1 MPNNTEIIR
10 TADGRIVA
18 RKRLPGRSSP
28 PGDRRIVTR
37 EDAQY
42 QKRKAYR
49 AAIIPASVGY
59 AKNPQQYYSILEKD
73 DLNNVNNV
81 QYFTS
86 TPDANEILGNY
97 RKPFIEQIAHITG
110 IKFDIAPE
118 TQENTDADDAVFD
131 AINTMLSSTIKLIVN
146 KYPVFSWK
154 GDDIGPIPQI
164 AVTQDDTNIFTM
176 VTAHAPAFTTFRD
189 LIEINQIATKE
200 IDNIYVD
207 QRFLAA
213 NAAIPTGFEAKAT
226 LLIRPDQRIPIGA
239 SPVGRVPGYRGPLFR
254 GEGDIGT
261 EEEYYLEHGVE
272 AGFTPMFK
280 TPMALY
286 HVLTETDALTTY
298 DGQTIEFFRLRPDA
312 NELYGNFGEENI
324 HKTMSIQGLKLGFYP
339 YINYADK
346 DGTYPIGEYLYMIN
360 LFKQGTFELVVN
372 NNPVFSWKGAEL
384 LGDLQIGATV
394 LNPGTGTTWYV
405 TAKKQEKY
413 LIFKDLVAAK
423 KLDVTDHDDVWIRC
437 RLPSIAVD
445 AAWPSDFH
453 VKLTMLVA
461 AVPKPIRM

>member
-10 TADGRIVA
+10 TPDGRIVA
-18 RKRLPGRSSP
+18 RKKLPGRSSP
-28 PGDRRIVTR
+28 SDRRIVTQ
-37 EDAQY
+37 EDARY

-49 AAIIPASVGY
+49 GAIIPASVGY
-59 AKNPQQYYSILEKD
+59 AKNPQQYYSVLVKD
-73 DLNNVNNV
+73 DINNVTNA
-81 QYFTS
+81 QFFT
-86 TPDANEILGNY
+86 TVPDANSNLGNY

-110 IKFDIAPE
+110 VKFDIAPE
-118 TQENTDADDAVFD
+118 TQENTDADDAVMN
-131 AINTMLSSTIKLIVN
+131 AINTMMSSTIKLIVN
-146 KYPVFSWK
+146 KYPVFAWK

-164 AVTQDDTNIFTM
+164 SVTQDDTNIFCMSTL
-176 VTAHAPAFTTFRD
+176 HAPAFTTFRD
-189 LIEINQIATKE
+189 LIEINQIATKQ

-207 QRFLAA
+207 IRFLAA
-213 NAAIPTGFEAKAT
+213 NAAIPAGFQIKST
-226 LLIRPDQRIPIGA
+226 LLIRPDQRIPVGA

-261 EEEYYLEHGVE
+261 EEEYYLEHGVD

-312 NELYGNFGEENI
+312 NMLYGNFGEENI

-360 LFKQGTFELVVN
+360 LLKQSTFELVVN
-372 NNPVFSWKGAEL
+372 GNPVFTWMGAEL
-384 LGDLQIGATV
+384 LGDLQVGTTV
-394 LNPGTGTTWYV
+394 LNPAVGTNWYFC
-405 TAKKQEKY
+405 AKKQEKY

-423 KLDVTDHDDVWIRC
+423 KLDVTDQDDVWVRA
-437 RLPSIAVD
+437 RLPVTAVD
-445 AAWPSDFH
+445 AAWPSDFK
-453 VKLTMLVA
+453 VKMTMLVA